1 MKQCFSTSLSVPFPA
16 MGMGLMGNAATV
28 AWPLKSCTQNTDCD
42 AGQECTSSSG
52 LGLSDAIIGIK
63 WDPFDELL
71 NKATPSTCSSSK
83 ETENQGI
90 AKILE
95 YFTGKEVPSNKFE
108 FCIPKFSQPD
118 FGEVYLLEE
127 VQGTTKIKVVGLAAY
142 DGVLPGVN
150 DQPSVVFAFPPA
162 ESEAYT
168 WPQKTERRVE
178 WVSFNLEG
186 KVSLK
191 LMRSG
196 EAKVTLEDLD
206 NDMNEAYEMGAD
218 VDIAPGYYY
227 ELCASNG
234 LCFQSGK
241 FSVVAEVKDRPK
253 PKKATQVF
261 AGSADILED
270 PEAKGVFKAATKTNL
285 ATVLRVSTHRIEIK
299 DISAATRRSQGIKVE
314 YLIHPDDTGKDNTS
328 VEDLEERANSDAV
341 QSAVVAGQASYATS
355 AQTNNPNVNK
365 IATDDSY
372 SDVDQAKKK
381 LQEVENANAVLVIV
395 AATLGGVFGCC
406 CLGLGGGVVF
416 MMLRKRKAV
425 GGDMEAGQKSVAQPV
440 LQTYLAA
447 PAPQPIMQQQQQVP
461 AAIFCAACGTR
472 NESGKFCEKCGSPL

>member
-1 MKQCFSTSLSVPFPA
+1 MGMGQCFSTSLSVPFPA

-52 LGLSDAIIGIK
+52 LGLSDAIIEME

-71 NKATPSTCSSSK
+71 DKATCSSDK
-83 ETENQGI
+83 GTENKAI
-90 AKILE
+90 AKILK
-95 YFTGKEVPSNKFE
+95 YFTGKEVPPNKFE

-118 FGEVYLLEE
+118 SLDEMITTKD
-127 VQGTTKIKVVGLAAY
+127 VQGKTQVKVDGLAAH

-178 WVSFNLEG
+178 WVGFNLPAG
-186 KVSLK
+186 KVLLK

-196 EAKVTLEDLD
+196 EAKVTMEELD
-206 NDMNEAYEMGAD
+206 HDMNEDYKMETEVGVAS
-218 VDIAPGYYY
+218 GYYF

-234 LCFQSGK
+234 QCFQSGK
-241 FSVVAEVKDRPK
+241 FSVIAEVKDRPK

-285 ATVLRVSTHRIEIK
+285 ATVLRVASHRIEIK
-299 DISAATRRSQGIKVE
+299 DISAATRRSQGIKVSSMRRC
-314 YLIHPDDTGKDNTS
+314 ICACTHMSNCRT
-328 VEDLEERANSDAV
+328 
-341 QSAVVAGQASYATS
+341 QSMLT
-355 AQTNNPNVNK
+355 PNGPFPPGRV
-365 IATDDSY
+365 SH
-372 SDVDQAKKK
+372 S
-381 LQEVENANAVLVIV
+381 
-395 AATLGGVFGCC
+395 
-406 CLGLGGGVVF
+406 
-416 MMLRKRKAV
+416 
-425 GGDMEAGQKSVAQPV
+425 
-440 LQTYLAA
+440 
-447 PAPQPIMQQQQQVP
+447 
-461 AAIFCAACGTR
+461 
-472 NESGKFCEKCGSPL
+472 SG